1 METNSQVYDRLTSQ
15 IEEEY
20 GKLIYTYTCHLKQAR
35 IYGILHNYF
44 SWADIILTAVTAGSL
59 LGLLFTNEKT
69 LAIISAICAALSLM
83 STLFQKEAD
92 LSEKAADHKAFA
104 QKLWLPREKYI
115 SLLTD
120 APTID
125 ISEIQKKRDELI
137 NTVNDLYSVE
147 PMTSNL
153 AYRMS
158 QKALK
163 EKGEQFF
170 TRDEINHI
178 LPQDLRH

>member
-1 METNSQVYDRLTSQ
+1 MEKSSQVYERLISQ
-15 IEEEY
+15 IEEGY

-35 IYGILHNYF
+35 IYNLLNNCF
-44 SWADIILTAVTAGSL
+44 SWADIVLTAITAGSL

-92 LSEKAADHKAFA
+92 LSEKAVEHKGFA
-104 QKLWLPREKYI
+104 QKLWLPRERFI

-125 ISEIQKKRDELI
+125 FLEIQRKRDELI

-163 EKGEQFF
+163 TKEEQFF
-170 TRDEINHI
+170 SRDEINHI

>member
-1 METNSQVYDRLTSQ
+1 METNSQVYDRLISQ
-15 IEEEY
+15 IEDEY

-35 IYGILHNYF
+35 IYGILNNCF
-44 SWADIILTAVTAGSL
+44 SWADIILTAITAGSL

-92 LSEKAADHKAFA
+92 LSEKAVDHKAFA

-125 ISEIQKKRDELI
+125 IPEIRKKRDGLI
-137 NTVNDLYSVE
+137 ETVNDLYSVE